1 MLSRQL
7 LPHPA
12 DAGIFRRVQGDKFV
26 PCSFEGFAPKVR
38 NNINWRKYTVESW
51 LQRRLSNL
59 SLRELHFY
67 TVVFILLFTVIFASL
82 LIYDEYRQFALA
94 SDATLVGMKG
104 DPHALKGRLIKI
116 IVEISTLALI
126 LFGFII
132 GISKIVNSMIS
143 RDMEQFMA
151 FFEALHMNAKPIAPD
166 QLYFNEFKRMAGYAN
181 EMAETLQEQKE
192 SLRSLNADLEERVKR
207 KTAAL
212 QLKNEA
218 LEAEQRFSQGL
229 LESHKQFIRYAIHE
243 THTPLSVIMANIELF
258 TINEGRN
265 RYLAKIEAAVKN
277 IFSIYD
283 DLSYLVKK
291 DQIEYPKKPIE
302 LGEYVGKRLEFFDE
316 VAHFSNHAFDYERP
330 GLPAWVHFNETKL
343 QRVIDN
349 NLTNAIKYTKS
360 GEPIRIGVECN
371 SVSCRFWVESRSQKI
386 HDAQKIFEAY
396 YRERKKSDGFGLGL
410 SLVKSICDEDGVEI
424 NISFDNEMTRFEYR
438 FNKEVAFENPSA

>member
-1 MLSRQL
+1 MAQIYL
-7 LPHPA
+7 
-12 DAGIFRRVQGDKFV
+12 GN
-26 PCSFEGFAPKVR
+26 E
-38 NNINWRKYTVESW
+38 YVESW
-51 LQRRLSNL
+51 LQRRLAHL

-67 TVVFILLFTVIFASL
+67 TIVFILLFTVIFASL
-82 LIYDEYRQFALA
+82 LIYDEYRQFAFD
-94 SDATLVGMKG
+94 SDTTLFGVRG
-104 DPHALKGRLIKI
+104 DTHALKGRLIKI

-126 LFGFII
+126 LFSFIF
-132 GISKIVNSMIS
+132 GISKIVNSMIA
-143 RDMEQFMA
+143 RDMERFMN
-151 FFEALHMNAKPIAPD
+151 FFEAAHTNVKPISSEE
-166 QLYFNEFKRMAGYAN
+166 LYFSEFKRMAGYAN
-181 EMAETLQEQKE
+181 EMATTIQDQKE
-192 SLRSLNADLEERVKR
+192 SLRMLNADLEERVKR

-218 LEAEQRFSQGL
+218 LETEQRFSQGL

-258 TINEGRN
+258 AMQEGRN

-291 DQIEYPKKPIE
+291 DQIDYPKKPIE

-316 VAHFSNHAFDYERP
+316 VAHFSKHAFDYTRP
-330 GLPAWVHFNETKL
+330 EFPAWVHFNETKL

-360 GEPIRIGVECN
+360 GEPIHVGVMCDT
-371 SVSCRFWVESRSQKI
+371 SACRFWVESRSQKI

-424 NISFDNEMTRFEYR
+424 DIRSDKDMTRFEYR
-438 FNKEVAFENPSA
+438 FNKEVAVENSPA

>member
-1 MLSRQL
+1 M
-7 LPHPA
+7 
-12 DAGIFRRVQGDKFV
+12 
-26 PCSFEGFAPKVR
+26 
-38 NNINWRKYTVESW
+38 ESW
-51 LQRRLSNL
+51 LQRRLANL

-67 TVVFILLFTVIFASL
+67 TIVFILLFTVIMASL

-94 SDATLVGMKG
+94 ADTTLFGVRG
-104 DPHALKGRLIKI
+104 DLHALKGRLIKI

-126 LFGFII
+126 LFSFIF
-132 GISKIVNSMIS
+132 GISKIVNSMIA
-143 RDMEQFMA
+143 RDMERFMN
-151 FFEALHMNAKPIAPD
+151 FFETAHTKVSPILPD
-166 QLYFNEFKRMAGYAN
+166 ELYFTEFKRMAGYAN
-181 EMAETLQEQKE
+181 EMAETIQEQKE
-192 SLRSLNADLEERVKR
+192 SLRMLNADLEDRVKR

-218 LEAEQRFSQGL
+218 LEAEQQFSQGL

-258 TINEGRN
+258 TMQEGRN

-291 DQIEYPKKPIE
+291 DQIKYPKKPID
-302 LGEYVGKRLEFFDE
+302 LGEYVEKRLEFFDE
-316 VAHFSNHAFDYERP
+316 VAHFSNHVFEYQRP
-330 GLPAWVHFNETKL
+330 VLAAWVHFNETKL

-360 GEPIRIGVECN
+360 GEPIRVGVAYDAGA
-371 SVSCRFWVESRSQKI
+371 CRFWVESRSQKI

-424 NISFDNEMTRFEYR
+424 KISFENDMTRFEYR
-438 FNKEVAFENPSA
+438 FEKEVAFENSPA